1 MGGNNLNS
9 IKKPF
14 WHSEFEAFS
23 SAVNTIIL
31 EGNIMDRFMFPEDGS
46 IVSLREY
53 VYLLLI
59 NCGYECVVFYNRIN
73 GFSSYEGALGKRQFS
88 SFEKIADACNG
99 LSEKDVP
106 FSDSGNEKTAS
117 DYIYNA
123 MIQTVTPCA
132 VIMEMASRYII
143 SPDSLT
149 QDDIDSFSMLQKA
162 GLSAANIMT
171 PNGKKLNNLIILIV
185 NKLND
190 LPVWFYHSNPN
201 IHPITVGKPDRE
213 LRGVFIDANFHNFFS
228 ADRWNEGMK
237 YYADRADE
245 LEKLK
250 KRVVTATDELMFAD
264 LISISKIC
272 SDRNINIKDVN
283 HAVDIFKYGIVDQNP
298 WTKIAKNTIDELRFT
313 LNSEIIGQG
322 DAMEHIMSVIERAAT
337 GISNFFDEDS
347 SKPKGVLF
355 FAGPTGTG
363 KTKTA
368 KLIAKALFNS
378 ERACRIFDMSEY
390 SAPNS
395 DQRLLGAP
403 PGYIGYEAGGQLTNA
418 ARENPFSIFLF
429 DEIEKA
435 DPSILDKFLQI
446 LGDGRLTDGLGRT
459 VYFSDSLIIFTSNLG
474 IYEILP
480 DGSRSLRIDPTIEGN
495 DYQKVKNSVT
505 NAISEYFQFTLNRSE
520 ILNRI
525 GKNIV
530 VFDFIRN
537 ENVAK
542 IVDLKLDQISQTLQ
556 STKGIRIRFRPDA
569 TVKLKSLAAK
579 EIMNGGRG
587 IENMLE
593 LVIINSIS
601 TFLYKN
607 NLSAGSAIEISDIE
621 YLGSSVVSQIRI
633 I

>member
-1 MGGNNLNS
+1 MNS

-14 WHSEFEAFS
+14 WHSEFEVFGG
-23 SAVNTIIL
+23 AVNTIIL
-31 EGNIMDRFMFPEDGS
+31 EGNVMDRFMYPEDRS
-46 IVSLREY
+46 IMSLREY
-53 VYLLLI
+53 IYLLLMDS
-59 NCGYECVVFYNRIN
+59 GYECVVFYNRMN
-73 GFSSYEGALGKRQFS
+73 GFSCYEGALGKRQFS
-88 SFEKIADACNG
+88 VFEKISGAGIG
-99 LSEKDVP
+99 LSETVVP
-106 FSDSGNEKTAS
+106 FSAQGDKKTAAN
-117 DYIYNA
+117 YIYDA
-123 MIQTVTPCA
+123 MLQTETTCA
-132 VIMEMASRYII
+132 VIMEMASRYIV

-149 QDDIDSFSMLQKA
+149 QDDTDSFNLLQKA
-162 GLSAANIMT
+162 GQSAAVNILT
-171 PNGKKLNNLIILIV
+171 PNGKKLNNLMVLVV

-201 IHPITVGKPDRE
+201 IRPITVGRPDRE
-213 LRGVFIDANFHNFFS
+213 FRSVFVDANFHSFFS
-228 ADRWNEGMK
+228 TDRWNEGMK
-237 YYADRADE
+237 YYADRTDE
-245 LEKLK
+245 LAKLK
-250 KRVVTATDELMFAD
+250 KRVVTATEGLMFAD

-298 WTKIAKNTIDELRFT
+298 WTKIAKNTIDDLRFT
-313 LNSEIIGQG
+313 LNSEIIGQSE
-322 DAMEHIMSVIERAAT
+322 AMEHIMSVIERAYT

-403 PGYIGYEAGGQLTNA
+403 PGYVGYEAGGQLTNA

-474 IYEILP
+474 IYEVLP

-495 DYQKVKNSVT
+495 DYQKVKDSVT
-505 NAISEYFQFTLNRSE
+505 NAISNYFQFTLNRSE

-537 ENVAK
+537 ENIAK
-542 IVDLKLDQISQTLQ
+542 IVDLKLEQIAQTLQ
-556 STKGIRIRFRPDA
+556 GRKGIRLRLRPNA

-579 EIMNGGRG
+579 ETMSGGRG

-593 LVIINSIS
+593 LVVINNIS
-601 TFLYKN
+601 TFLYRN
-607 NLSAGSAIEISDIE
+607 NLAAGSAIEILDIE
-621 YLGSSVVSQIRI
+621 CSGSVAVPNIRI